1 MLPRILTGLVGL
13 LMAVITLGWLADPS
27 SAAANLGM
35 PLLDGLGRSTQIGDF
50 LRFLQLLLVSACTP
64 LGKKMRIGRAPRPQC
79 CYWRRY
85 FEPHHG

>member
-35 PLLDGLGRSTQIGDF
+35 SLLDGLGRSTQIGDF
-50 LRFLQLLLVSACTP
+50 TAFLQLLLVSACTLP
-64 LGKKMRIGRAPRPQC
+64 GKKMRIGRAARPQC
-79 CYWRRY
+79 CCWRRY
-85 FEPHHG
+85 FAPHHG